1 LGELE
6 LGKRAPLGLTRNI
19 GIMAHID
26 AGKTTLTERVLYYTG
41 VSHKIGEVHDG
52 TAQMD
57 WMPQEQERGITIT
70 SAATTCFW
78 RDHRIQIIDTP
89 GHVDFTIE
97 VERSLRVL
105 DGAVAVFDGV
115 AGVEPQSETVWHQAD
130 HYAVPRIAFV
140 NKMDRVGASFEKCVE
155 MIRERLGARPVR
167 LQLPVGIESGFKG
180 VVDLLAG
187 QAIIWHDDVLGAEF
201 HHEPIPEEL
210 AEESATAR
218 EQLIE
223 IAADF
228 DETLMESY
236 LEGRPM
242 SIEQVRTALRVG
254 TLKNAIVP
262 VLCGAAFRNKGVQ
275 PVLDAVVDY
284 LPSPLDLP
292 PVTGT
297 HPHHGKEEHRRPD
310 DSEPFCA
317 LAFKVQNDAYAGQL
331 TYFRVYS
338 GSMQAGKAAENTSKG
353 KKERLNRL
361 LQMHA
366 NKREELTEVH
376 AGDIAAA
383 VGLRFTTTGDT
394 LCDPKAPLLL
404 ERIEAPEPVIS
415 VAIEPRTNADQEK
428 LAQSLERLSIEDPTF
443 VVKVDE
449 ETGQTLISGM
459 GELHLDVIVDRIR
472 REFGVE
478 ANVGDP
484 RVAFR
489 ETSTTGAEA
498 EGTVDRQMGTK
509 THRAT
514 VRLRV
519 SPGARGSGI
528 VFRNEAPVDQ
538 IPVAGAKAVEE
549 SVRGSL
555 GAGVLAGYP
564 VVDVEAILVGG
575 VNHEV
580 DSSELAYKIAA
591 SIGLREALRASRPA
605 LLEPVMAVQVVIPED
620 FMGEVVGDLNR
631 RQGKIKGMEAR
642 GTMQIVEAEVPL
654 RQMFG
659 YATDLRT
666 VTQGRATHTMQFS
679 HFSAVPDQIAK
690 EIIG

>member
-1 LGELE
+1 LE
-6 LGKRAPLGLTRNI
+6 LGKRSSLGLTRNI

-26 AGKTTLTERVLYYTG
+26 AGKTTLTERVLFYTG
-41 VSHKIGEVHDG
+41 VSHKLGEVHDG

-78 RDHRIQIIDTP
+78 RDHRVQIIDTP

-130 HYAVPRIAFV
+130 RYSVPRIAFV
-140 NKMDRVGASFEKCVE
+140 NKMDRVGANFDKCFE
-155 MIRERLGARPVR
+155 MIRDRLGARPVR
-167 LQLPVGIESGFKG
+167 MQLPIGAESGFRG
-180 VVDLLAG
+180 IVDLLEERAVV
-187 QAIIWHDDVLGAEF
+187 WNDESLGAEF
-201 HHEPIPEEL
+201 SYEPIPEDL
-210 AEESATAR
+210 GEECKVAR
-218 EQLIE
+218 ERLIE
-223 IAADF
+223 VAADF
-228 DETLMESY
+228 DEKLMESY
-236 LEGRPM
+236 LEGRP
-242 SIEQVRTALRVG
+242 IPVDQIRAALRAG

-262 VLCGAAFRNKGVQ
+262 LLCGAAFRNKGVQ

-292 PVTGT
+292 PVEGL
-297 HPHHGKEEHRRPD
+297 HPHTGKGEMRRPD
-310 DSEPFCA
+310 DGEPFCA
-317 LAFKVQNDAYAGQL
+317 LAFKVQNDPYAGQL

-338 GSMQAGKAAENTSKG
+338 GVMQAGKVAENASKA

-366 NKREELTEVH
+366 NKREELAEVH

-404 ERIEAPEPVIS
+404 ERIDAPEPVIS
-415 VAIEPRTNADQEK
+415 IAIEPRTNADQEK
-428 LAQSLERLSIEDPTF
+428 LSSALERLSMEDPTF
-443 VVKVDE
+443 VVRVDE

-459 GELHLDVIVDRIR
+459 GELHLEVLVDRAR

-489 ETSTTGAEA
+489 ETSTVEVEA
-498 EGTVDRQMGTK
+498 EGVVDRQMGNK
-509 THRAT
+509 AHRAS
-514 VRLRV
+514 VRIRIR
-519 SPGARGSGI
+519 PGQRGSGI
-528 VFRNEAPVDQ
+528 GFSSEAPPEQV
-538 IPVAGAKAVEE
+538 PPAVVKAIEE

-555 GAGVLAGYP
+555 GAGVLAGFP
-564 VVDVEAILVGG
+564 VVDVEAILAGG
-575 VNHEV
+575 VNHGV
-580 DSSELAYKIAA
+580 DSTELAYKIAA
-591 SIGLREALRASRPA
+591 SIGLREALRASRPV
-605 LLEPVMAVQVVIPED
+605 LLEPVMAVQVVVPEE

-631 RQGKIKGMEAR
+631 RQGRIKGMQAR
-642 GTMQIVEAEVPL
+642 GAMQVLEADVPL

-659 YATDLRT
+659 YTTDLRT

-679 HFSAVPDQIAK
+679 HFNAVPEQIAK